1 MGNNLNNEEIKTY
14 IKRLVNDV
22 TDIALALAM
31 PDESIAK
38 QTTKE
43 NDNDATNI
51 NDVSNETTESTS
63 EVKSSSTSEKQ

>member
-31 PDESIAK
+31 PDESLKEK
-38 QTTKE
+38 QKTE
-43 NDNDATNI
+43 ENNDNATTI
-51 NDVSNETTESTS
+51 NNVSNEATENTP
-63 EVKSSSTSEKQ
+63 EVESSSTS

>member
-31 PDESIAK
+31 PDESITK
-38 QTTKE
+38 QTKE

-63 EVKSSSTSEKQ
+63 EVKPSSTSEKQ